1 MGAPRLHATKMYGD
15 LNDWLEK
22 QKTMEFVLHIHG
34 AVLSSCV
41 WLMPPRG
48 GWTKAKW
55 GRLWKGLG
63 RLKVLDSKSPPLCY
77 SDLHGFSPWWNYS
90 KEYRLFML
98 DSSTHGWHR
107 GLERPLYPQI
117 LVGLHVTG
125 FKETEKKMALKNCF
139 PLLRISSPPFPT
151 QGKNRQFLEGS
162 GDSSKI
168 IMSPWPE
175 HGA

>member
-55 GRLWKGLG
+55 GRWWRWWKGLG
-63 RLKVLDSKSPPLCY
+63 RLKVLDSKSPPFCY
-77 SDLHGFSPWWNYS
+77 GDLHGFSPWWNYS

-98 DSSTHGWHR
+98 GSSTHGWHR

-125 FKETEKKMALKNCF
+125 FKETEKKWHLKIASRCYEF
-139 PLLRISSPPFPT
+139 QVHLFQHRART
-151 QGKNRQFLEGS
+151 GS
-162 GDSSKI
+162 F
-168 IMSPWPE
+168 
-175 HGA
+175 